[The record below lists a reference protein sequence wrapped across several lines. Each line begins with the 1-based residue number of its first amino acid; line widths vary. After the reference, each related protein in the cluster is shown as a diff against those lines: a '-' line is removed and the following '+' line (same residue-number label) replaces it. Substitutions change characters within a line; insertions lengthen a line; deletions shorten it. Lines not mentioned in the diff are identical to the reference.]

1 MHLDIDFWWILVDFW
16 SQVGWKI
23 HQKSIQKG
31 IEKTIEK
38 SRRLGSVLEACWGV
52 LRRPGSS
59 KPQTG
64 TRSPSPPTPTCPP
77 RTLQLQKT
85 SCREPQKSLLTLQK
99 VNLQEGNHSTHLDTL
114 GRLRARCGFW
124 EASWGRKSTK
134 NRFQKA

>member
-1 MHLDIDFWWILVDFW
+1 MHLDMDFWWILVDFW

-59 KPQTG
+59 KPQ
-64 TRSPSPPTPTCPP
+64 RSDRFAPQLDRFPP
-77 RTLQLQKT
+77 QLGPLELYFFK
-85 SCREPQKSLLTLQK
+85 RLL
-99 VNLQEGNHSTHLDTL
+99 
-114 GRLRARCGFW
+114 
-124 EASWGRKSTK
+124 
-134 NRFQKA
+134 

>member
-59 KPQTG
+59 KPQT
-64 TRSPSPPTPTCPP
+64 SPAESGRFPPHLGPLELYNFKRLTVENHT
-77 RTLQLQKT
+77 KA
-85 SCREPQKSLLTLQK
+85 SLL
-99 VNLQEGNHSTHLDTL
+99 
-114 GRLRARCGFW
+114 F
-124 EASWGRKSTK
+124 RK
-134 NRFQKA
+134 